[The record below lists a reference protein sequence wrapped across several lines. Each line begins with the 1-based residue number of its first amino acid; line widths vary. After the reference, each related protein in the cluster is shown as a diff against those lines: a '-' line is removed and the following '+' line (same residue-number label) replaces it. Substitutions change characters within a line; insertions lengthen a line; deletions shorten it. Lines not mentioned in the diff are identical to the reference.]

1 MKTELELSE
10 IFWKNPEYNERMS
23 FAAFKKLADILSES
37 TRLVETEIKIGD
49 IIGRTTIADRI
60 VFAQH
65 DSLFTVK
72 INNGRIEP
80 LIMDEFDVIIG
91 NVSQLESPRPV
102 KDGKPYWVIERKCEH
117 CFEWYNELDK
127 NWYND
132 IHKAT
137 KFEKQ
142 EYAGHVFVLKAGIGL
157 EHSYVAEHNG
167 TSNGWQ
173 YEKCRIK

>member
-1 MKTELELSE
+1 MNTV
-10 IFWKNPEYNERMS
+10 KNCAKSDMMNDALKHYDEAGRAINHWRS
-23 FAAFKKLADILSES
+23 DIYEAIKAYYSES
-37 TRLVETEIKIGD
+37 
-49 IIGRTTIADRI
+49 
-60 VFAQH
+60 
-65 DSLFTVK
+65 
-72 INNGRIEP
+72 N
-80 LIMDEFDVIIG
+80 
-91 NVSQLESPRPV
+91 QLESESPRPV
-102 KDGKPYWVIERKCEH
+102 EDGKPYWVIERKCEH